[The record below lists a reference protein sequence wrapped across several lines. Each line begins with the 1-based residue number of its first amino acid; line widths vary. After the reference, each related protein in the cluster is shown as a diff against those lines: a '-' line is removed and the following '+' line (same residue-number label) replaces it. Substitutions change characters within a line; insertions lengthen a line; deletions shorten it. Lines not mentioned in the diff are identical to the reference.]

1 MLKDELSFVSK
12 MSYDFILNFLK
23 IKLRFFEKDF
33 FILLCLRMLK
43 SMIDLTNS
51 RYVMRASSLTPH
63 TNDRSLQ
70 RKETFYIFRIL
81 SELLNLV

>member
-12 MSYDFILNFLK
+12 TSYDFILNFK
-23 IKLRFFEKDF
+23 IKRFFEKGVF
-33 FILLCLRMLK
+33 FLLCLRMLK
-43 SMIDLTNS
+43 IMIDLTNL
-51 RYVMRASSLTPH
+51 RCVMRASSVTPH
-63 TNDRSLQ
+63 TNDKLLQ